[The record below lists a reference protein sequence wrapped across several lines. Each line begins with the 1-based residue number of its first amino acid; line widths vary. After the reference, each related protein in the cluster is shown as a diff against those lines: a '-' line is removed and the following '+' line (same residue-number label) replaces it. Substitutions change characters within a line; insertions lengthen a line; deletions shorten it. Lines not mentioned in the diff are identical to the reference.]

1 MKKFILFVLFLGVVF
16 SFTNVCF
23 AQIVINEIMYNPSGT
38 DTGYEWIEVYNSG
51 SSDVDMVGW
60 KFTESG
66 TDHGLTVKQ
75 GTALIP
81 PGSFAIIVDDLT
93 KFLSAF
99 NFSGTIF
106 DSTFSL
112 SNDGESLI
120 IKDNSKVEVDAVI
133 YSKIQGAS
141 ENGNSLQK
149 NITEWISALPTPGAI
164 NATVD
169 TEGETDDTNPPSGD
183 SVILTTLTAGTG
195 SGTITGKEN
204 SYTKGAT
211 ATLTAVASGTS
222 TFSGWSGACTNLSG
236 TCSVVMDSN
245 KTVTA
250 TFTSSST
257 PSTNPPSSGGGS
269 YYVYSSSV
277 SLSTY
282 EPLNLNV
289 EAGRERLGFLH
300 TPLEFKAYSQDK
312 KTGKNVSNA
321 RYYWT
326 FGDGSSAEG
335 NVVSHTY
342 LFAGTYNVVLNSSSG
357 EEDAVDITKVKI
369 IEPKVKMVYTD
380 FYVEFINENTTDLN
394 IGGWKIKGNDREY
407 LLPRDTIISANGN
420 MKIPFSMLGPVSE
433 SDKLGVVYPDNQLAF
448 ETSRVLG
455 EEKQKQ
461 ITEISQKLAMLQKE
475 LNLAYAGENNLT
487 QFTGIEDGRLISEN
501 DVNKSKGGKGESEIS
516 NTNLANS
523 LSSGASASVLS
534 KIVDFFAGM
543 FR

>member
-1 MKKFILFVLFLGVVF
+1 MKKILLFVLFFGVVV
-16 SFTNVCF
+16 SFTEYVEAGVVSSYTLNGLSESVTFNPNADPVTIDILTNIPVSFSTIAICSVNDSVCGRSTAVKYF
-23 AQIVINEIMYNPSGT
+23 TQTAPSSSALKIWNGKTSADIIVPDGEYKIKLTSK
-38 DTGYEWIEVYNSG
+38 VG
-51 SSDVDMVGW
+51 SNDPV
-60 KFTESG
+60 TE
-66 TDHGLTVKQ
+66 DLTPYIIIVSSSSV
-75 GTALIP
+75 IP
-81 PGSFAIIVDDLT
+81 PI
-93 KFLSAF
+93 
-99 NFSGTIF
+99 
-106 DSTFSL
+106 
-112 SNDGESLI
+112 
-120 IKDNSKVEVDAVI
+120 
-133 YSKIQGAS
+133 
-141 ENGNSLQK
+141 
-149 NITEWISALPTPGAI
+149 
-164 NATVD
+164 
-169 TEGETDDTNPPSGD
+169 GD
-183 SVILTTLTAGTG
+183 SVILTTLIAGTG

-257 PSTNPPSSGGGS
+257 SSTNPPSSGGGS

-335 NVVSHTY
+335 NIVSHTY

-369 IEPKVKMVYTD
+369 IEPKVKMIYTD
-380 FYVEFINENTTDLN
+380 SYVEFINENSTDLN

-420 MKIPFSMLGPVSE
+420 IKIPFLMLGSVSE

-461 ITEISQKLAMLQKE
+461 ITEISQKLAMLQEE

-487 QFTGIEDGRLISEN
+487 QFTGIEEGRLISEN
-501 DVNKSKGGKGESEIS
+501 DVNISEGGKGESEIS

-523 LSSGASASVLS
+523 LSSEASASVLS